1 MKFKIPLL
9 MALAFMLLGCNAAMV
24 VGGKVMGISSGKFI
38 YEDGYLTTQYSADIG
53 PVWNACEKTVVELKG
68 WNIRKDRKISSGVI
82 KTVIAEEDVT
92 IRVDY
97 IEKDVVSVGVFS
109 GVTGNKMASRMIHD
123 RIAANLANP

>member
-38 YEDGYLTTQYSADIG
+38 YEDGYLTTQYAVDIG

-109 GVTGNKMASRMIHD
+109 GVAGNKMASRMIHD